1 MSRWIS
7 ALWPLLTSLFLHVL
21 LGLTVMQL
29 TLSSNTLILPN
40 ILFVNII
47 EEKKTVEAKSE
58 PIPALKKKEE
68 IIPVKKKERKEFP
81 PPTNP
86 EEKII
91 PPLVMT
97 HEETKPEETLKEE
110 EGSGKQKNLEK
121 SNQLETEDK
130 NLRKAEKPEESGAPV
145 PGTMA
150 SAFPLESSAEIGK
163 LPASK
168 GATWLGEMS
177 GETKEGSGGGNPGE
191 GEKPEKGPARV
202 GKSDGSGSQGEG
214 KGRADL
220 GSYLATARRRIEKAM
235 RYPREARR
243 KGYEGKMI
251 VSFQI
256 DRRGEVGEIRLVQSC
271 GYPDLDEEGMATLR
285 RASPFPS
292 PLLIEKE
299 KLVLE
304 VPILFKLEQRK

>member
-7 ALWPLLTSLFLHVL
+7 ARWPLLTSLFLHVL

-47 EEKKTVEAKSE
+47 EEKKTLEEKSE

-81 PPTNP
+81 PPTNL

-91 PPLVMT
+91 PPLVMS
-97 HEETKPEETLKEE
+97 HEETKPEEMLKEE
-110 EGSGKQKNLEK
+110 ESSGKQKNLEK
-121 SNQLETEDK
+121 LNPQETGDK

-150 SAFPLESSAEIGK
+150 SAFPLEASAEIGK
-163 LPASK
+163 LPAFK

-177 GETKEGSGGGNPGE
+177 GVGKEGSGGGDTGE
-191 GEKPEKGPARV
+191 REKPAICEKV
-202 GKSDGSGSQGEG
+202 SEVSSG
-214 KGRADL
+214 
-220 GSYLATARRRIEKAM
+220 
-235 RYPREARR
+235 
-243 KGYEGKMI
+243 
-251 VSFQI
+251 
-256 DRRGEVGEIRLVQSC
+256 
-271 GYPDLDEEGMATLR
+271 
-285 RASPFPS
+285 
-292 PLLIEKE
+292 
-299 KLVLE
+299 
-304 VPILFKLEQRK
+304 LF